1 MGNHETKRRPGV
13 QGEVGREMRAIT
25 DHIVS
30 GDQAVQLE
38 IAVTDQPGAGGANHR
53 YEITGFSCLNNPSA
67 TDFEQTNIELI
78 FFQNG
83 PIKEVGVNGVTQE
96 ALIAIVIDRLRS
108 FQEGPF
114 RCRENAIA
122 LTHFEEGLMWLQRR
136 TVARIKRGVE
146 GTNEK

>member
-53 YEITGFSCLNNPSA
+53 YELAAERRRQSGYASPLKGKPW
-67 TDFEQTNIELI
+67 
-78 FFQNG
+78 
-83 PIKEVGVNGVTQE
+83 PE
-96 ALIAIVIDRLRS
+96 A
-108 FQEGPF
+108 
-114 RCRENAIA
+114 
-122 LTHFEEGLMWLQRR
+122 RR
-136 TVARIKRGVE
+136 AAQQKG
-146 GTNEK
+146 KAS